1 KDPAFRSVAADAIGQ
16 GARGNPAAVAAALT
30 AAFKDADRRVRES
43 AARSFLELGL
53 RSGDA
58 VAILAA
64 SKEDPW
70 VYAVTLAF
78 LVRSGGPEAGP
89 FVCEGVKHPHWE
101 VRLAASNLLLQVDAQ
116 SLK

>member
-1 KDPAFRSVAADAIGQ
+1 MAEQFVGKLSE
-16 GARGNPAAVAAALT
+16 
-30 AAFKDADRRVRES
+30 FKDGDRRVRES

-53 RSGDA
+53 RSREA

-64 SKEDPW
+64 SKDDPW

-89 FVCEGVKHPHWE
+89 FVVEGIRGTTRIPP
-101 VRLAASNLLLQVDAQ
+101 SPLLQ
-116 SLK
+116 